1 MNRNTTDRQAGLT
14 GGLNGPYCFELS
26 YGKEV
31 SSQRSSAGAR
41 ALCDSAATRSSRIP
55 TAHRLESE
63 LWRMVLTDKL
73 TGLCNEH
80 GFIGLAEQLWRVSR
94 RTDRE
99 MVFVGLDLEGLPE
112 RRENHPRGE
121 ADLALI
127 AAGRILMKTFRRSDV
142 LCRWG
147 GDEFRVLAVNGEGL
161 EESMLRAR
169 IQYQVGKAGAPV
181 AGYPLV
187 FRGRIV
193 RINPQIAGSFADIT
207 ARIDED
213 FALFRRTWC
222 GTTASGPILVSPDAP
237 RK

>member
-1 MNRNTTDRQAGLT
+1 MNRNSTDRQAGLI
-14 GGLNGPYCFELS
+14 GGRNGPYCFELG
-26 YGKEV
+26 YGTVV
-31 SSQRSSAGAR
+31 SSQDGPASTRV
-41 ALCDSAATRSSRIP
+41 LCDGLGPRSPSAP
-55 TAHRLESE
+55 KAHRLDSE
-63 LWRMVLTDKL
+63 LWRLVLTDKL

-80 GFIGLAEQLWRVSR
+80 GFIALAEQQWRVSR

-112 RRENHPRGE
+112 RREKQPRGE

-127 AAGRILMKTFRRSDV
+127 AAGRILMKTFRRSDP

-169 IQYQVGKAGAPV
+169 IKYQVGKAGTPA
-181 AGYPLV
+181 AGYPLI

-193 RINPQIAGSFADIT
+193 RIDAQIADSFADIV
-207 ARIDED
+207 ARVDED

-222 GTTASGPILVSPDAP
+222 GTTALGPSLVSPDAP
-237 RK
+237 LK

>member
-1 MNRNTTDRQAGLT
+1 MNRNSTDRQASLI
-14 GGLNGPYCFELS
+14 GGRNGPYCFELG
-26 YGKEV
+26 YGTVV
-31 SSQRSSAGAR
+31 SSQRDPAGTR
-41 ALCDSAATRSSRIP
+41 VPCDGVAPRSPSIP
-55 TAHRLESE
+55 TAHRLDSE

-80 GFIGLAEQLWRVSR
+80 GFIALAEQQWRVSR

-121 ADLALI
+121 ADLTLI
-127 AAGRILMKTFRRSDV
+127 AAGRVLMKTFRRSDV

-169 IQYQVGKAGAPV
+169 IQYQLGKAGAPV
-181 AGYPLV
+181 ADYPLV

-193 RINPQIAGSFADIT
+193 RIDPKLAGSFADIT

-222 GTTASGPILVSPDAP
+222 GSTASGPILVSPDAP